1 MRAHDSAKTAA
12 HTPTQGYRCECGVPH
27 PASAV
32 YRAATRPRVVG
43 AIFLEETLPRS
54 ARRGCCGGGLAVDA
68 SAEGALVRQL
78 SQAHSERAC
87 GADPTGTPRWQ
98 PPDPDEEGLLA
109 SPFFPDAP
117 HGRQG
122 QRRPSQASPRSTG
135 MPFGLLEA
143 TPPASEPSL
152 DNSSAREVSPAVLE
166 APSHHGQ
173 SFPRVLIQV
182 IAAYCA
188 IGGFA
193 SANGQMF
200 VLIVSIPASSG
211 GFGLGPATIGL
222 LQNVAAVGLLL
233 TQCLLYAPS
242 TRRFGYFYTFYAEA
256 EDSGSRG
263 AP

>member
-1 MRAHDSAKTAA
+1 MGARA
-12 HTPTQGYRCECGVPH
+12 PV
-27 PASAV
+27 
-32 YRAATRPRVVG
+32 
-43 AIFLEETLPRS
+43 
-54 ARRGCCGGGLAVDA
+54 AR
-68 SAEGALVRQL
+68 
-78 SQAHSERAC
+78 
-87 GADPTGTPRWQ
+87 DPGTPCGPGSRLE
-98 PPDPDEEGLLA
+98 DPGSRLEARGSRTDAGAQRPLAQEGLLA

-222 LQNVAAVGLLL
+222 LQNVAAVLGRVPGGLGFGARVGGLL
-233 TQCLLYAPS
+233 S
-242 TRRFGYFYTFYAEA
+242 V
-256 EDSGSRG
+256 RG
-263 AP
+263 AGVSGAPLPPPPP

>member
-1 MRAHDSAKTAA
+1 MLCVSNFGTPGSQRDDLGTA
-12 HTPTQGYRCECGVPH
+12 G
-27 PASAV
+27 
-32 YRAATRPRVVG
+32 AA
-43 AIFLEETLPRS
+43 
-54 ARRGCCGGGLAVDA
+54 
-68 SAEGALVRQL
+68 AEKCQGALVRQL

-222 LQNVAAVGLLL
+222 LQNVAAVLGRVPGGLGFGARVGGLL
-233 TQCLLYAPS
+233 S
-242 TRRFGYFYTFYAEA
+242 V
-256 EDSGSRG
+256 RG
-263 AP
+263 AGVSGAPLPPP

>member
-1 MRAHDSAKTAA
+1 MPRTCAHMTA
-12 HTPTQGYRCECGVPH
+12 QKRPH
-27 PASAV
+27 IHPPRGIDVSAV
-32 YRAATRPRVVG
+32 YH
-43 AIFLEETLPRS
+43 ILPR
-54 ARRGCCGGGLAVDA
+54 RC
-68 SAEGALVRQL
+68 
-78 SQAHSERAC
+78 
-87 GADPTGTPRWQ
+87 TGR
-98 PPDPDEEGLLA
+98 PPDRG
-109 SPFFPDAP
+109 SSAP
-117 HGRQG
+117 SFW
-122 QRRPSQASPRSTG
+122 RRPCPAARAGAAAAAASRWTRRQKASPRSTG

-222 LQNVAAVGLLL
+222 LQNVAAVLGRVPGGLG
-233 TQCLLYAPS
+233 
-242 TRRFGYFYTFYAEA
+242 FGARV
-256 EDSGSRG
+256 GG
-263 AP
+263 